1 MEGNYLMDKIENGLD
16 QRHKRVNIRQQ
27 NDHNRKSLTI

>member
-16 QRHKRVNIRQQ
+16 QRYKRVNIRQQ